1 MKNLI
6 YTLLFLLFSAPVF
19 QAKSQT
25 ATLCTANSI
34 EQNATQVKSIESKY
48 FNGKVYLHFTINGN
62 IETKTVA
69 VERSL
74 DATNY
79 EVIGYIK
86 IYGTNVLCDLA
97 YYFTDESP
105 VSANLYYRL
114 SDYSLNNEPAYSETT
129 SVTPI
134 DETKAPSDIVT
145 TIPNTLAITP
155 ICDEEILVGASN

>member
-19 QAKSQT
+19 QVKSQT
-25 ATLCTANSI
+25 ETLYTANSI
-34 EQNATQVKSIESKY
+34 GQNATQVKSIGSKY

-62 IETKTVA
+62 TETKTVA

-114 SDYSLNNEPAYSETT
+114 SDYSFNNEPVYSETI

-134 DETKAPSDIVT
+134 DKTKV
-145 TIPNTLAITP
+145 PNDMVLVAP
-155 ICDEEILVGASN
+155 ICDEVLPVGARN